1 MPIGISILIPVYNE
15 ENVIQQTIAEIDDAI
30 KKSNI
35 SEYEIIAINDGSS
48 DNTWQRLQSCPTECK
63 LLNHKRNRGYGA
75 SLKTGLR
82 KAKYSTIVITD
93 ADGTYPNLKIPE
105 LVNYYHKNSLD
116 MLIGARTGSNVSY
129 PFIKKVPKFFIK
141 GLASYISGIKI
152 PDINSGLRVF
162 NKEVAMNFYHLYPNG
177 FSFTT
182 TITMGML
189 CDEYEVEFYAIDYF
203 ERVGKSKIKPIKD
216 TINFFKLLLRIAIY
230 FNPFKFFTPLIFILG
245 LVSCGF
251 LYKDIFIH
259 QNLTQSSIL
268 FPLATLFL
276 FTIGLIADLIIK
288 RSSHTVSMMQKDTD

>member
-1 MPIGISILIPVYNE
+1 MSKGITVLIPVYNE
-15 ENVIQQTIAEIDDAI
+15 EKVIQETIAEIDNSL
-30 KKSNI
+30 KNSNI
-35 SEYEIIAINDGSS
+35 EEYEIIAINDGSS
-48 DNTWQRLQSCPTECK
+48 DNTWKQLETCPTKCK

-82 KAKYSTIVITD
+82 SAKYSTIVITD
-93 ADGTYPNLKIPE
+93 ADGTYPNEKIPE
-105 LVNYYHKNSLD
+105 LVNYYFKNSLD
-116 MLIGARTGSNVSY
+116 MLVGARTGANVSY

-141 GLASYISGIKI
+141 GLASYISGVKI

-162 NKEVAMNFYHLYPNG
+162 NKEAAINFYHLYPNG

-203 ERVGKSKIKPIKD
+203 ERVGESKIKPVKD

-230 FNPFKFFTPLIFILG
+230 FNPFKFFTPLILILTFI
-245 LVSCGF
+245 SCGF
-251 LYKDIFIH
+251 LYKDIFIY

-288 RSSHTVSMMQKDTD
+288 RSSHTVTMMRKDE